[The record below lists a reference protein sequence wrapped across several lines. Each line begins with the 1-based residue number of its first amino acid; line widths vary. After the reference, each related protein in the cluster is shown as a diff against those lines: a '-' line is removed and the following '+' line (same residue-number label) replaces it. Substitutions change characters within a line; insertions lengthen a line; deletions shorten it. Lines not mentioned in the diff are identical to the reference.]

1 LSVCYSMMIWSYDGR
16 LWGAPY
22 LIHST
27 LHSCV
32 YKYWG
37 VDSFSSS
44 SSSYRY
50 EQLGL
55 IEKEQQQQKQLLGA
69 FMKKKKKE
77 KRWAHATMN
86 LALCRS
92 IKTFS

>member
-1 LSVCYSMMIWSYDGR
+1 MIWSYDGR

-27 LHSCV
+27 FHSVCV

-37 VDSFSSS
+37 VDSFS

-69 FMKKKKKE
+69 FMKKKE
-77 KRWAHATMN
+77 KRWAHATIN
-86 LALCRS
+86 LAWCRS